1 MKKIIVAICG
11 IILSG
16 GAMAA
21 AQDVAQLSQ
30 YPNDW
35 KLTGPYNKLPNPT
48 NEYVFYDRNYS
59 QFGKNEIKGTY
70 GNDEGAMV
78 ALMAQEIYKNG
89 AKICATQIQAANADF
104 TASIWIDYH
113 FDKEKHTCITLCK
126 SGWSGSKCETHEIST
141 SSCDSAPTFGTETGT
156 YFAGQLTKLL
166 TSGKDNYKI
175 TKEVQVFDQ
184 DNHFN
189 TSDSREAYAVVL
201 GVVRNLTHGLK
212 VAPVRIDVERSRT
225 WNGTVTSWITS
236 AKTNGLTTILCAA
249 GYVEQNDNCVLAEEC
264 QPGYKR
270 TCSGYETGFDE
281 DQHTWDIDVEN
292 DCKYFICKEGS
303 DYAFKPGTTKECKKC
318 ERTAHQG
325 IVKGVCKDCED
336 RILVGEQCK
345 GYTPISP
352 KELLDGMFDIG
363 KCWMKSSLSEYKSCV
378 RCSNGQ
384 KWNDSTKRCE

>member
-1 MKKIIVAICG
+1 MKKFIIAICG
-11 IILSG
+11 VILTCEAM
-16 GAMAA
+16 GAS
-21 AQDVAQLSQ
+21 QEVAQLSP

-113 FDKEKHTCITLCK
+113 FDKDKHKCITLCK
-126 SGWSGSKCETHEIST
+126 SGWSGSKCEKHEIST
-141 SSCDSAPTFGTETGT
+141 ESCDSAPTFGTESGT

-175 TKEVQVFDQ
+175 TKSVHVFDQ
-184 DNHFN
+184 DNYFN
-189 TSDSREAYAVVL
+189 TSDSREAYSVVL

-212 VAPVRIDVERSRT
+212 VAPVKIDVERSRT

-236 AKTNGLTTILCAA
+236 AKTNGITTILCAA

-264 QPGYKR
+264 QPGYKK
-270 TCSGYETGFDE
+270 TCNGYETGFSE
-281 DQHTWDIDVEN
+281 DQHTWDIDTEN
-292 DCKYFICKEGS
+292 DCKYFICKAGS
-303 DYAFKPGTTKECKKC
+303 DYAFKPGTKICVKC
-318 ERTAHQG
+318 ETTRKQG
-325 IVKGVCKDCED
+325 IKGGVCVTCDDDQVFNNGNCDKY
-336 RILVGEQCK
+336 EQLSK
-345 GYTPISP
+345 VD
-352 KELLDGMFDIG
+352 LLNGLCNVG
-363 KCWMKSSLSEYKSCV
+363 KCWMESSSTEYSKCV
-378 RCSNGQ
+378 FE
-384 KWNDSTKRCE
+384 KWDSQNNKCE